1 MSSSLRN
8 NLLKMSST
16 VSIEERVIDYNE
28 IIKAKIQTIL
38 DTQDSAA
45 ANPNNFVSGLNVDVV
60 EELLTD
66 SDDAEANAQN
76 RAMAVA
82 QANID
87 SQMAQAKNMQDA
99 AEKMLADAKKK
110 SDAIESDAR
119 TQSMMILNNARE
131 QGYQEGIK
139 QAEEEIAQH
148 KAQLDAEYNRSKQ
161 AVVAEYEQ
169 LKSTMEADLVEVL
182 TEVFRKVTLTMAED
196 NQDILMH
203 LINGV
208 LIIKASPEDY
218 KFLVNNQGKLYVAM
232 NKDVTLDIVEDAGLV
247 HNECF
252 IETDGGVFNCSLDIE
267 LNNLIKKIK
276 LLSCV

>member
-1 MSSSLRN
+1 
-8 NLLKMSST
+8 MSST

-208 LIIKASPEDY
+208 LKNAEKSREIIIKASPEDY